1 MEWPDKT
8 KKQYDSSMTWVW
20 GGDVDGELFL
30 NEDDESLIWYLL
42 QHAINELSGEEDP
55 DIQLEHLEPK
65 DITDF
70 LARWGEVNKLVE
82 EQQRLHMKGQLE
94 RPTKGETE

>member
-30 NEDDESLIWYLL
+30 NEDDESLIWYVL
-42 QHAINELSGEEDP
+42 QYAINELNGVEDP
-55 DIQLEHLEPK
+55 DI
-65 DITDF
+65 
-70 LARWGEVNKLVE
+70 
-82 EQQRLHMKGQLE
+82 
-94 RPTKGETE
+94 

>member
-30 NEDDESLIWYLL
+30 NEDDESLIWYVL
-42 QHAINELSGEEDP
+42 QYAINELNGVEDP

-82 EQQRLHMKGQLE
+82 EQQRLHMKGQL
-94 RPTKGETE
+94 K

>member
-8 KKQYDSSMTWVW
+8 KKQYDSSMTWIW

-30 NEDDESLIWYLL
+30 NEDDESLIWYVL
-42 QHAINELSGEEDP
+42 QYAINELNGVEDP

-70 LARWGEVNKLVE
+70 LARWREVNELVE
-82 EQQRLHMKGQLE
+82 EEQRLHMKGQL
-94 RPTKGETE
+94 K